1 MPERAL
7 IITCE
12 HGGHEVPAEYQQLFT
27 EQTALLASHRG
38 WDAGALAVARHIA
51 RSLSRPLF
59 ATTIT
64 RLLIDSN
71 RSLRHPRLFS
81 PLTAA
86 LPRTRREEII
96 QRHYQPHRESILAE
110 VARLT
115 KTGNT
120 ALHLAIHSF
129 TPVLNGQT
137 RRAELGLLYDSAR
150 LWERDLCR
158 AWQTELRRLRP
169 DWTVRRNYPYRGKS
183 DGLAT
188 ALRAQYREEDYLGIE
203 VEINQRLLAD
213 EAGCREVAAL
223 LAIALPP
230 PLDPPSG
237 KPSPG
242 TDPGSER
249 VVIVDEK
256 NRVIGQSSRREMRR
270 NNLIHRATYILVFNR
285 RGELFVQRRTL
296 SKDIYPGFYDLAA
309 GGVVQA
315 GESYE
320 ESARRE
326 LWEELG
332 IRARLKPLGERY
344 FADQGNRVWGEVFIC
359 RHEGPFTLQTEEV
372 ADGEFMAVSD
382 ILGAQDKAFTPD
394 GLEIL
399 RELRRLGL
407 C

>member
-1 MPERAL
+1 MPERAI

-12 HGGHEVPAEYQQLFT
+12 HGGHEVPTAYRQAFAAQA
-27 EQTALLASHRG
+27 ALLASHRG
-38 WDAGALAVARHIA
+38 WDAGALAVASQLA
-51 RSLSRPLF
+51 QSLSRPLF
-59 ATTIT
+59 ATTVT
-64 RLLIDSN
+64 RLLIDTN

-96 QRHYQPHRESILAE
+96 QRHYLPHREPILAE
-110 VARLT
+110 VARLI
-115 KTGNT
+115 KAGNP

-150 LWERDLCR
+150 QGEGDLCR
-158 AWQTELRRLRP
+158 AWQAELHRLRP

-203 VEINQRLLAD
+203 VEINQRRLAD
-213 EAGCREVAAL
+213 TAGCQEVAAL
-223 LAIALPP
+223 LAMAIAPT
-230 PLDPPSG
+230 PPSG
-237 KPSPG
+237 QPSP
-242 TDPGSER
+242 DPGSER

-256 NRVIGQSSRREMRR
+256 NRIIGQASRREMRR
-270 NNLIHRATYILVFNR
+270 DNLIHRATYILVFNR

-296 SKDIYPGFYDLAA
+296 SKDIYPGFHDLAA

-359 RHEGPFTLQTEEV
+359 RHEGPFTLQAEEV